1 MAVEH
6 DGAALRDVV
15 CGQIAA
21 LGYAITESKELD
33 DIHVRSVLDD
43 ERASA
48 AYKGECARGHDHSP
62 FDKCWWQ
69 TSRGSLTIAS
79 RSALAVAFAL
89 GRVIP
94 SIETSAFLLAM
105 LVGLVP
111 IATRAISAA
120 SAGTPF
126 SIEMLITIAGVGAAV
141 IGATEEAA
149 TVLLLFLIGELL
161 EGVAAGRAR
170 AGIQDLTKL
179 VPKTA
184 RLEQTDGQVM

>member
-1 MAVEH
+1 
-6 DGAALRDVV
+6 
-15 CGQIAA
+15 
-21 LGYAITESKELD
+21 
-33 DIHVRSVLDD
+33 
-43 ERASA
+43 
-48 AYKGECARGHDHSP
+48 
-62 FDKCWWQ
+62 
-69 TSRGSLTIAS
+69 
-79 RSALAVAFAL
+79 
-89 GRVIP
+89 
-94 SIETSAFLLAM
+94 M